1 MWSYTRSDRH
11 TEQCTAIHKVDVF
24 LIALFIILIILHV
37 ISLSYVVSKNHEVV
51 EKFDPEHQVVSSDDD
66 FCIFFI
72 NADHPTGNKKACNFV
87 IYGSGVLAGCALL
100 MITFLV
106 VRIGYFSIKLV
117 IAITSSCITRLAIGS
132 PAN

>member
-1 MWSYTRSDRH
+1 MHGHSQGGCLPDSVICYPYRPPCHQS
-11 TEQCTAIHKVDVF
+11 
-24 LIALFIILIILHV
+24 FICGP
-37 ISLSYVVSKNHEVV
+37 KNHEVV
-51 EKFDPEHQVVSSDDD
+51 DKFDPEHQVVSSDDN

-72 NADHPTGNKKACNFV
+72 NADHPTGNKRACNFV

-100 MITFLV
+100 MITFLA

-117 IAITSSCITRLAIGS
+117 IAIASSCIAGLGIGP